1 MSYWEQLLT
10 THGRPDVPGD
20 ERRDVNQLLLKALW
34 SGLDRRDFVDPEQ
47 IRAGINWINAQDAA
61 VTKAVVLN
69 PARYQYAHPYPERRE
84 GHKSVLQVNDLAI
97 MGPTGGHGW
106 AEKPSMQSGFEFL
119 RYFVESVDLLQ
130 AIILTLQRKAMR
142 HFHRFDDHDGNP
154 HGYTWARRDGE
165 KLTKA
170 DKKEIEYFD
179 QVLQNS
185 GTEFDPVLRRWTYHR
200 RTYAEFMQ
208 ALVYDSL
215 SADAGPIEIEPK
227 VARSAGIAGWYNLP
241 YDTIRLAYEEGY
253 RGNDAIVAV
262 QVSLDEQAAILG
274 YEADEILYEVRNPR
288 SNALYCGY
296 GQSENEVLV
305 KAITSYLNTCTFNA
319 AALDRNSIPRGF
331 LTLFGDYQQGE
342 LDAFKANWNAMVR
355 GAARRFALPV
365 LVSKKKGEGGA
376 QYTPVDAAGTEMFM
390 TKWLSFLGS
399 MGCAAHGIT
408 PDEINLE
415 SFSSKTSS
423 LSGDGTG
430 ERLAAS
436 HDRSL
441 IPILAFCKRV
451 TNSLVA
457 RFTEKYVITYVGLY
471 PEDEQRKLER
481 QKLALTVNEMRSLDA
496 ADPHPDPTIGEAP
509 VNPTL
514 MSLYMAS
521 KGIAQPGAEGEGGDP
536 TGDGGE
542 EDDDPYSS
550 ALPDS
555 EAPLRYARGGAQRPA
570 GQRPSG
576 SGAPRPGGSAS
587 RPAFAKG
594 GPDAPRLIVEI
605 RELPEEHG
613 DH

>member
-10 THGRPDVPGD
+10 TQGRPDVPGD
-20 ERRDVNQLLLKALW
+20 ERRDVNQQLLKALW
-34 SGLDRRDFVDPEQ
+34 SGLHFVDPQQ
-47 IRAGINWINAQDAA
+47 IRAGIDYVNAQDAA
-61 VTKAVVLN
+61 VTKAVILN

-84 GHKSVLQVNDLAI
+84 GHKAVLQVNDLAI
-97 MGPTGGHGW
+97 MGPTGGQGW
-106 AEKPSMQSGFEFL
+106 AEKPTMQSGFEFL

-130 AIILTLQRKAMR
+130 AIILTLLRKAMR
-142 HFHRFDDHDGNP
+142 HFHRFDDNDGNP
-154 HGYTWARRDGE
+154 HGYAWVRRDGE

-170 DKKEIEYFD
+170 DKKEIEYLD

-185 GTEFDPVLRRWTYHR
+185 GTEFDPARRRWTYHR
-200 RTYAEFMQ
+200 RTYPEFMQ

-215 SADAGPIEIEPK
+215 CADACPAEIEPK
-227 VARSAGIAGWYNLP
+227 AARSAGIAGWYNLP
-241 YDTIRLAYEEGY
+241 FDTVRLAYEDGY
-253 RGNDAIVAV
+253 QGNDAIVAV
-262 QVSLDEQAAILG
+262 QVNLDEQAALVG
-274 YEADEILYEVRNPR
+274 FEAHEILYEVRNPR
-288 SNALYCGY
+288 SSALLCGY
-296 GQSENEVLV
+296 GQSENECLV

-331 LTLFGDYQQGE
+331 LTLFGEYQQAE
-342 LDAFKANWNAMVR
+342 LEAFKANWNAMVR

-365 LVSKKKGEGGA
+365 LVSKQKGTGGA

-399 MGCAAHGIT
+399 MGCAAHGLS

-451 TNSLVA
+451 TNALVA

-481 QKLALTVNEMRSLDA
+481 QTLGLTVNEMRALDA
-496 ADPHPDPTIGEAP
+496 ADPHPDETIGEAP

-514 MSLYMAS
+514 MGLYMAS
-521 KGIAQPGAEGEGGDP
+521 KGIAQPGAEGDDEQGGGAD
-536 TGDGGE
+536 D
-542 EDDDPYSS
+542 EDDPFSN

-555 EAPLRYARGGAQRPA
+555 EAPLRYARPGAQRP
-570 GQRPSG
+570 G
-576 SGAPRPGGSAS
+576 SGDGSRRPGGPSS

-594 GPDAPRLIVEI
+594 GPEAPRLIVEI